1 MKKEAYI
8 LIIVVILLSG
18 YILYDQLY
26 LNYRVNLN
34 VQTNVEQGNAPEL
47 VGISGFFNTDEFPS
61 ISELKGKVVLVDFWT
76 YTCINCIRTL
86 PHLVEW
92 DKKYRDKGLVII
104 GVHTPEFEFEKKREN
119 VENAIERYGIEYIVV
134 QDNDNE
140 IWDAYKN
147 RFWPHKYLIDKN
159 GNIVYD
165 HIGEGGYEETERKIQ
180 ELLGEEDMEIS
191 DMKDETPTQR
201 ITSELYAGYTFSLP
215 RGQFLGNNGV
225 VLGTTTNYSL
235 PRDINSNVI
244 YLEGEWSYN
253 WDNLESKGDSSLFL
267 KFTANDVNIVVNS
280 LKETEMEVLIN
291 GKAVSKEQAGTDVE
305 DSIVKVDEPRLYN
318 LINGD
323 YGNYLLELKVKEG
336 FVFNAFT
343 FG

>member
-104 GVHTPEFEFEKKREN
+104 GVHTPEFEFEKEYNN
-119 VENAIERYGIEYIVV
+119 VKAAIEKYCINYPVV
-134 QDNDNE
+134 QDNGYLT
-140 IWDAYKN
+140 WQAFKN
-147 RFWPHKYLIDKN
+147 RYWPRKYLIDTD
-159 GNIVYD
+159 GFIRYD
-165 HIGEGGYEETERKIQ
+165 HIGEGGYKETEAKIQ
-180 ELLGEEDMEIS
+180 ELLNERAEILDDKSKAVDEELSELE
-191 DMKDETPTQR
+191 DETP
-201 ITSELYAGYTFSLP
+201 LLP
-215 RGQFLGNNGV
+215 L
-225 VLGTTTNYSL
+225 T
-235 PRDINSNVI
+235 
-244 YLEGEWSYN
+244 
-253 WDNLESKGDSSLFL
+253 
-267 KFTANDVNIVVNS
+267 
-280 LKETEMEVLIN
+280 
-291 GKAVSKEQAGTDVE
+291 
-305 DSIVKVDEPRLYN
+305 
-318 LINGD
+318 
-323 YGNYLLELKVKEG
+323 
-336 FVFNAFT
+336 
-343 FG
+343 